1 MGQISSQLGIGK
13 KSSKTKKL
21 SKKSTKKS
29 SRKLTKKSTKKSSK
43 KSTKKSS
50 KKLYKHGGHSHRTVK
65 ALKKCK

>member
-13 KSSKTKKL
+13 KSSKTKK
-21 SKKSTKKS
+21 S
-29 SRKLTKKSTKKSSK
+29 SKKSTKKSSK

-50 KKLYKHGGHSHRTVK
+50 KKSTKKLYKHDGHSHRTVK

>member
-13 KSSKTKKL
+13 KSTKKSTKKL

-29 SRKLTKKSTKKSSK
+29 TKKLSK
-43 KSTKKSS
+43 KST
-50 KKLYKHGGHSHRTVK
+50 KKLYKHGGHSHKTVK